1 MSSRGT
7 RCQELRKSNLA
18 KKYSQS
24 NQGITTVMIRNI
36 PKEYS
41 QDELIEEVS
50 AIMGHEPFD
59 FFYLPWDFQHNAN
72 VGYAFVNFH
81 RTKSAHLSMKLF
93 AKYQFKAHPS
103 AKLGDASPAHIQGL
117 ENNLR
122 HLEHRAVVHEN
133 HPCSPVVMWK
143 GQKIELSVIFQ
154 VMRSLD
160 GSSRVKQPRSML
172 VAGSFANLGDPDG
185 QYSDQ
190 IGNTNDGFAHLLD
203 LAVGLMPD
211 SGVTPAIPGGG
222 GGGGAAAATAGSGP
236 GGFTFGPL
244 GGSRG
249 AVNLGGMQMHS
260 PGALPQVPGGRMGH
274 RDMQVEDIFEQNPM
288 DREDPMHGGVALDLR
303 PGQQLFQQPMSWPMS
318 QRNHNPGFACAN
330 RTQQYYP
337 QEPLLESVSGERS
350 GEGGGYMY
358 AAEALPSSG
367 CAPAQGAAAAG
378 GHCPAYVS
386 LPQGLPQRQP
396 MPHSGGAPGSTGS
409 HGAPLPPGLFP
420 DAGPTRHGSSP
431 GAAHL
436 PPEPVEQ
443 RPPDQSE
450 QGVREIRVPRSQ
462 EDALQKYLRKF
473 GDM

>member
-7 RCQELRKSNLA
+7 RNQELRKSNLA

-59 FFYLPWDFQHNAN
+59 FFYLPWDFQVNAN

-81 RTKSAHLSMKLF
+81 RSKSAHLAMKLF
-93 AKYQFKAHPS
+93 AKYQFKVHPC

-160 GSSRVKQPRSML
+160 SASRVQQPRSML
-172 VAGSFANLGDPDG
+172 VPGSSANRVDPHG

-190 IGNTNDGFAHLLD
+190 IGNTNDGFAQLLD

-211 SGVTPAIPGGG
+211 GGSP
-222 GGGGAAAATAGSGP
+222 GGGGAAAAASGP
-236 GGFTFGPL
+236 GGSPL
-244 GGSRG
+244 WPPGGGRG
-249 AVNLGGMQMHS
+249 AMNLGGMQMHS
-260 PGALPQVPGGRMGH
+260 RAHGGRMGQ
-274 RDMQVEDIFEQNPM
+274 RDVQVEDIFEQSPM
-288 DREDPMHGGVALDLR
+288 ERDDPMHGGIAMDLPPDQR
-303 PGQQLFQQPMSWPMS
+303 FQQPMSWPMS
-318 QRNHNPGFACAN
+318 QQRNHNAGFANAN
-330 RTQQYYP
+330 HMQPYCRP
-337 QEPLLESVSGERS
+337 EPLMENLSS
-350 GEGGGYMY
+350 GEGGGDHGSY
-358 AAEALPSSG
+358 AFGPGAPQPSG
-367 CAPAQGAAAAG
+367 YAPSPSARAA
-378 GHCPAYVS
+378 PAYVS

-396 MPHSGGAPGSTGS
+396 PSMPRSGDPGRPSQP
-409 HGAPLPPGLFP
+409 GAPLPPGLFQ
-420 DAGPTRHGSSP
+420 DVGPPSHGAWP

-436 PPEPVEQ
+436 PPETVEQ
-443 RPPDQSE
+443 GAPDQGE
-450 QGVREIRVPRSQ
+450 PGVREICVPRSQ
-462 EDALQKYLRKF
+462 EDALQKYMRKF

>member
-1 MSSRGT
+1 MRSRGT
-7 RCQELRKSNLA
+7 RNQELRKSNLA

-50 AIMGHEPFD
+50 AMMGHEPFD

-81 RTKSAHLSMKLF
+81 RSKSAHLAMKLF
-93 AKYQFKAHPS
+93 AKYQFKVHPS

-160 GSSRVKQPRSML
+160 SANRVKQPRSML
-172 VAGSFANLGDPDG
+172 VAGSSANLGDPHG

-190 IGNTNDGFAHLLD
+190 IGNTNDGFAQLLD

-211 SGVTPAIPGGG
+211 SGVTSALPSGG
-222 GGGGAAAATAGSGP
+222 GGGGAAAAAAGSGP
-236 GGFTFGPL
+236 GGFAFGAP

-249 AVNLGGMQMHS
+249 AMNLGGMQMHS
-260 PGALPQVPGGRMGH
+260 PGALPQVPGDRVGH

-288 DREDPMHGGVALDLR
+288 ERDDPMHGVPLD
-303 PGQQLFQQPMSWPMS
+303 QQRFQQPMSWPMS
-318 QRNHNPGFACAN
+318 QRNHNAGVVHAN
-330 RTQQYYP
+330 RTQQYYRP
-337 QEPLLESVSGERS
+337 EPLLESVSGEGS
-350 GEGGGYMY
+350 YMY
-358 AAEALPSSG
+358 GAEALHTSSY
-367 CAPAQGAAAAG
+367 APAQGAAAAAAG
-378 GHCPAYVS
+378 DHAPAYVS

-396 MPHSGGAPGSTGS
+396 MPHSGGAPGSPGS

-420 DAGPTRHGSSP
+420 GVGPTRHGSSA

-443 RPPDQSE
+443 GPPDRPAE